1 MSRSQAEG
9 SRRAVSGDG
18 TEAGPGRLRILEVSG
33 SAAGGMRA
41 HVAECA
47 RILAGEGHDVIVE
60 APSDVIAGADFGQ
73 ARLEVLSIG
82 ARPTLG
88 DGAVIARLR
97 RLGRR
102 ADVVHAHGLRAGAL
116 AAWALGRRRPGRTRL
131 VVTIHNRPVGGR
143 LTTAV
148 GDRLESLVAARAD
161 HILAVS
167 PDLAEDFRSSGAQR
181 VDLAVI
187 PAPRRDERGLAPRAS
202 SVESAWRGA
211 SGRLLTVAR
220 LAPQKGLDLLLDTAA
235 LLAASGVEGS
245 GTMAGLAWAIA
256 GEGPGRAAA
265 EARIRAESLPVNL
278 LGRREDVPALMDAA
292 DVVVQTSLWEGQ
304 PIALQE
310 ALQAGA
316 AIVATDVGGTAATA
330 RGGAILVPP
339 QPQVIAEAVAGL
351 LRDAEARYRV
361 RERARRAAERLPDGA
376 ALAAQLEAVVACRE
390 VP

>member
-1 MSRSQAEG
+1 MTRSHAED
-9 SRRAVSGDG
+9 SKRAASVSGAYACPD
-18 TEAGPGRLRILEVSG
+18 RLRILEVSG

-41 HVAECA
+41 HVAECV
-47 RILAGEGHDVIVE
+47 RILADAGHDVIVE
-60 APSDVIAGADFGQ
+60 APADVLAGADFGQ
-73 ARLEVLSIG
+73 ARTESLTIG
-82 ARPTLG
+82 ARPTPG
-88 DGAVIARLR
+88 DGAVVARLR

-116 AAWALGRRRPGRTRL
+116 AALALGRRRPGRARL
-131 VVTIHNRPVGGR
+131 VVTIHNQPVGGR

-148 GDRLESLVAARAD
+148 GDRLEQLVATRAD

-167 PDLAEDFRSSGAQR
+167 PDLAERQRSRGAQR

-187 PAPRRDERGLAPRAS
+187 PAPRRDDRNLAPRAS

-211 SGRLLTVAR
+211 STRLLTVAR
-220 LAPQKGLDLLLDTAA
+220 LAPQKGLELLLDTAA
-235 LLAASGVEGS
+235 LVAAQAADGS
-245 GTMAGLAWAIA
+245 GRTTDLAWAVA

-278 LGRREDVPALMDAA
+278 LGRREDVPALMEAA

-304 PIALQE
+304 PITLQE

-339 QPQVIAEAVAGL
+339 QPQALADAITGL
-351 LRDAEARYRV
+351 LRDAEARDRV
-361 RERARRAAERLPDGA
+361 RERARRAAERLPDGGD
-376 ALAAQLEAVVACRE
+376 LAAQLEAVVVHR
-390 VP
+390 

>member
-1 MSRSQAEG
+1 MSLPNDNPSTVPDTSPAESG
-9 SRRAVSGDG
+9 EARA
-18 TEAGPGRLRILEVSG
+18 RLRILEVSG

-47 RILAGEGHDVIVE
+47 RILAGAGHDVIVE
-60 APSDVIAGADFGQ
+60 APADVLDGADLGQ
-73 ARLEVLSIG
+73 ARAELLTIG
-82 ARPTLG
+82 ARPTPG
-88 DGAVIARLR
+88 DGVVVARLR

-116 AAWALGRRRPGRTRL
+116 AALALGGPRPGRARL
-131 VVTIHNRPVGGR
+131 VVTIHNLPVGGR

-148 GDRLESLVAARAD
+148 GNRLEQLVAGRAD

-167 PDLAEDFRSSGAQR
+167 PDLAERQRSRGAQR
-181 VDLAVI
+181 VELAVI
-187 PAPRRDERGLAPRAS
+187 PAPRRNTEGLAPRAS
-202 SVESAWRGA
+202 SIESAWRGA
-211 SGRLLTVAR
+211 PTRILTVAR

-235 LLAASGVEGS
+235 LLATPAVSDAAATDLV
-245 GTMAGLAWAIA
+245 WAVA

-265 EARIRAESLPVNL
+265 AARIQAESLPVNL
-278 LGRREDVPALMDAA
+278 LGRREDMPALMEAA

-310 ALQAGA
+310 AMQAGA

-339 QPQVIAEAVAGL
+339 QPQALADAITGL
-351 LRDAEARYRV
+351 LADAEARAQA
-361 RERARRAAERLPDGA
+361 RERARQAAELLPAEAD
-376 ALAAQLEAVVACRE
+376 LRAQLQAVVAHR
-390 VP
+390 